1 MIGSKPIT
9 WSSKKQPTVA
19 LSSMEAE
26 YRGLAFATC
35 EAMWIKKLL
44 DDLGV
49 QVGTISI
56 YGDNMSSIYLA
67 SNPMFHARS
76 KHIEVHYHYVREKV
90 LSKDVEIKFIRT
102 KEQVADIFTKFL
114 DASKLKGFKDV
125 INLEDMDEDNS
136 QMSLRGVLKI
146 NVQAHFHMSHA
157 LINLPNIKIKKK

>member
-1 MIGSKPIT
+1 MLCFTSLKELQVKGFSDANWEGSKEDKRSTLGYVFMIGSKPMT

-44 DDLGV
+44 ADLEV
-49 QVGTISI
+49 QVGTIPI

-76 KHIEVHYHYVREKV
+76 KHIEVQHHYIREKV
-90 LSKDVEIKFIRT
+90 LRKDVEIKFIKT
-102 KEQVADIFTKFL
+102 KEQVADIFT
-114 DASKLKGFKDV
+114 
-125 INLEDMDEDNS
+125 
-136 QMSLRGVLKI
+136 
-146 NVQAHFHMSHA
+146 
-157 LINLPNIKIKKK
+157 